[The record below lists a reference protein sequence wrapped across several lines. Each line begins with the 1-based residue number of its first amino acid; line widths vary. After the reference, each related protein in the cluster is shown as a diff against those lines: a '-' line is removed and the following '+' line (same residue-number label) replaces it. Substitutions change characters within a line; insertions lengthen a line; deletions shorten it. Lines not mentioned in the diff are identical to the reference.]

1 MCQKKRCSVHDT
13 HDKLMKDG
21 YESLD
26 FEKGDEN
33 AGSKTTYAKASFE
46 EVYWSLDL
54 FYCYFGH

>member
-1 MCQKKRCSVHDT
+1 
-13 HDKLMKDG
+13 MKDG